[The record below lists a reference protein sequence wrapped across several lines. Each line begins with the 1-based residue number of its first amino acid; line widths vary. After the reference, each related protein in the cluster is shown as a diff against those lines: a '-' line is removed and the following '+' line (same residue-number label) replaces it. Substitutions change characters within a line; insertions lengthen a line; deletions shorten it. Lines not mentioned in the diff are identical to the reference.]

1 MSFWSES
8 VFPRFLEWSARDN
21 AELKEL
27 RARTLAPAQGR
38 VLELGFGT
46 GLNLPFYPPAVTE
59 IVAIDPNP
67 GMSRIA
73 HERMQALGR
82 TVEHHQISAESLP
95 FDRSSFDSVVCTL
108 TLCSIPNVTAAL
120 DEVSRVLKPGG
131 QLLFFEHGRHADASV
146 ARWQDRFDP
155 LWGRI
160 FDGCH
165 INRDIAKLVGAAGLQ
180 MSGVEHPLIRGPR
193 MVSYLYL
200 GRAMRPAA

>member
-27 RARTLAPAQGR
+27 RARALAPAQGR

-59 IVAIDPNP
+59 IVAVDPNP

-95 FDRSSFDSVVCTL
+95 FDRNSFDNVVCTL

-120 DEVSRVLKPGG
+120 EEVSRVLKPGG

-155 LWGRI
+155 LWGRV

-165 INRDIAKLVGAAGLQ
+165 INRDIAQLVRAAGLQ
-180 MSGVEHPLIRGPR
+180 MSGVEHPPMRGPR

-200 GRAMRPAA
+200 GRATRPAA